1 MPPLKRHGSPPA
13 RVLNTI
19 LQMTTDSAPIN
30 PQIPTDAGDRRDRPR
45 GHFNRLWNIIFRGM
59 RRAGLDAKSF
69 YTTVGIFLTVGAV
82 IAIAA
87 TAAFAELAE
96 RVLAGATQA
105 FDVAILQ
112 WLHAHQSK
120 PLTALMVEMT
130 YLGTGTVVIV
140 VVGVAALFLWHTE
153 HKHSAR
159 LLLAATIGNI
169 LLNGVLKL
177 VYHRARPTVFE
188 WQTAAVSSSFP
199 SGHAMSAT
207 VVYGTVAY
215 LLVRLQKHDWAKA
228 LTLVTAVLLILLI
241 CLTRL
246 YLGVHYP
253 SDVIGGIIVGLAWAS
268 FCMATLEASL
278 ALARRRA
285 SNALVEERVAQ
296 IEVAKT

>member
-1 MPPLKRHGSPPA
+1 MPADTSE
-13 RVLNTI
+13 
-19 LQMTTDSAPIN
+19 IN
-30 PQIPTDAGDRRDRPR
+30 PQIPPEAGDRRDRPR

-59 RRAGLDAKSF
+59 RKAGLDAKSF

-82 IAIAA
+82 LAIIA
-87 TAAFAELAE
+87 TAGFAELAE
-96 RVLAGATQA
+96 RVLAGGTQA

-112 WLHAHQSK
+112 WLHNHQSK

-159 LLLAATIGNI
+159 LLLAATVGNI
-169 LLNGVLKL
+169 LLNGALKL
-177 VYHRARPTVFE
+177 VYHRARPSVFE
-188 WQTAAVSSSFP
+188 WQTTAVSSSFP

-215 LLVRLQKHDWAKA
+215 LLVRLQRHRWAKV
-228 LTLVTAVLLILLI
+228 LTVTTAVLLILLI

-285 SNALVEERVAQ
+285 SRATIEERPAPG
-296 IEVAKT
+296 EVATT

>member
-1 MPPLKRHGSPPA
+1 MSP
-13 RVLNTI
+13 
-19 LQMTTDSAPIN
+19 DSAPID
-30 PQIPTDAGDRRDRPR
+30 PHIPSAGNERRDRPR
-45 GHFNRLWNIIFRGM
+45 GRFTRFWNLIFRGM

-69 YTTVGIFLTVGAV
+69 YTTVGIFLTIGAV

-96 RVLAGATQA
+96 RVLAGGTQA

-112 WLHAHQSK
+112 WLHRHQSK

-177 VYHRARPTVFE
+177 VYHRARPSVFE
-188 WQTAAVSSSFP
+188 WQTTAVSSSFP

-228 LTLVTAVLLILLI
+228 LTLASAVLLILLI

-278 ALARRRA
+278 VLARRRA
-285 SNALVEERVAQ
+285 PKAVIEERRAPS
-296 IEVAKT
+296 EVANA

>member
-1 MPPLKRHGSPPA
+1 MPADAPA
-13 RVLNTI
+13 
-19 LQMTTDSAPIN
+19 IN
-30 PQIPTDAGDRRDRPR
+30 PQIPPESGDRRDRPR

-59 RRAGLDAKSF
+59 RKAGLDAKSF

-82 IAIAA
+82 LAIIA

-96 RVLAGATQA
+96 HVLAGGTQA

-112 WLHAHQSK
+112 WLHNHQSK
-120 PLTALMVEMT
+120 TLTALMVEMT

-169 LLNGVLKL
+169 LLNGALKL
-177 VYHRARPTVFE
+177 VYHRARPSVFE
-188 WQTAAVSSSFP
+188 WQTTAVSSSFP

-215 LLVRLQKHDWAKA
+215 LLMRLQKHHWAKM
-228 LTLVTAVLLILLI
+228 LTLFAAVSLILLI

-285 SNALVEERVAQ
+285 ARSTIEERVAPS
-296 IEVAKT
+296 ELSMT

>member
-1 MPPLKRHGSPPA
+1 MTTNQPPA
-13 RVLNTI
+13 
-19 LQMTTDSAPIN
+19 TDPNSRPETGN
-30 PQIPTDAGDRRDRPR
+30 RRSVSRAHFPR
-45 GHFNRLWNIIFRGM
+45 FWNLIYHGM
-59 RRAGLDAKSF
+59 RTAGLDAKSF
-69 YTTVGIFLTVGAV
+69 YTTVGIFLTIGVIIAV
-82 IAIAA
+82 IA
-87 TAAFAELAE
+87 TMAFAELAE
-96 RVLAGATQA
+96 NVLAGGTQA

-112 WLHAHQSK
+112 WLHGHQSK

-169 LLNGVLKL
+169 ILNGVLKL
-177 VYHRARPTVFE
+177 VYHRARPSVFE
-188 WQTAAVSSSFP
+188 WQTSAVSSSFP

-215 LLVRLQKHDWAKA
+215 LLMRLQKHRWAKI
-228 LTLVTAVLLILLI
+228 LTLGAAVSLILLI

-253 SDVIGGIIVGLAWAS
+253 SDVMGGIIVGLGWAS

-278 ALARRRA
+278 VLARRRA
-285 SNALVEERVAQ
+285 PRVVSHGHATETVEPE
-296 IEVAKT
+296 I